1 MISTLLL
8 VALSQTPQHWL
19 FRQPNLPT
27 ASYAFL
33 EFAPASGAGLVSAAN
48 LCDTLTA
55 AEKASVMPDGGSGF
69 WCLNGDA
76 TMDPASTISIVAPT
90 DAGTTL
96 PSPVTMRVCPNGPD
110 CGSKS
115 ALEFSATLDTDQQ
128 GYRQTSTSNPFGA
141 NDWTLCQHLQFGA
154 DWATASYENTVF
166 HGVGANIDVLFQRQT
181 GSGIVTLYST
191 GLSRGTYTAVL
202 GGPLVMCM
210 TRVDSSQRIRTYA
223 NGTSVYDTSSTGVA
237 AGTTSIWKVGGY
249 DAASAFPIKKG
260 TRVFGT
266 FFVNTALSDARIAAI
281 ARAVLADAP
290 TGARGEALSET
301 RASVQFCESSDGT
314 GTLLPNNRPCITR
327 GGTTAAQGAF
337 TQYALRT
344 EELDNAGW
352 SDVGTPTVTA
362 NSTVSA
368 GGTLTADTIDDND
381 AAAFEG
387 RSQSVTV
394 TAAAAYTMSC
404 YAKAGTLAKIR
415 LSLDGTTGDTTTLSS
430 SSWTRVSVTDAST
443 SGVSVS
449 AQVLAGTA
457 TTDTGTVI
465 VWGCNVTPG
474 SSVRPY
480 TPATSAA
487 VTTAAEVPYLTLTN
501 APALNSI
508 EATASF
514 PATFAATARVMSVYK
529 DANNAFDMYVDTTAS
544 NKLNCLATVGGVTYS
559 GLSTAGVTASTTQRL
574 SCSYDGTSVIACI
587 DGTCN
592 STARAFTMFSA
603 ATRVYLGTYATT
615 GAEINP
621 SPVVTGVKA
630 DPSAS
635 RFR

>member
-1 MISTLLL
+1 MLTLTLLSL
-8 VALSQTPQHWL
+8 LAAVPGDVPCNRSGDRCSANGRSKNGL
-19 FRQPNLPT
+19 
-27 ASYAFL
+27 AFF
-33 EFAPASGAGLVSAAN
+33 EFAPASGAGLVSAGN
-48 LCDTLTA
+48 LCDQLSA
-55 AEKASVMPDGGSGF
+55 SEKVGNW
-69 WCLNGDA
+69 WCLNGDGTMASGSAVTLTA
-76 TMDPASTISIVAPT
+76 TGSPT
-90 DAGTTL
+90 TSSDRT
-96 PSPVTMRVCPNGPD
+96 CPNGPD
-110 CGSKS
+110 CAALTSQRMTTTSGYDSAAMAAENSDLSVCWWGVLDDASASYLVSQASAYSGTTTSYLLNSSSSLFRITITDGASFTEAAAAAGSHLPGAPTIACGTWVKGAAARIS
-115 ALEFSATLDTDQQ
+115 VNGTITAAGSSLANRLT
-128 GYRQTSTSNPFGA
+128 TSWAHTVNGLNGTRTGAVKNRTFGA
-141 NDWTLCQHLQFGA
+141 F
-154 DWATASYENTVF
+154 
-166 HGVGANIDVLFQRQT
+166 
-181 GSGIVTLYST
+181 
-191 GLSRGTYTAVL
+191 YTA
-202 GGPLVMCM
+202 
-210 TRVDSSQRIRTYA
+210 
-223 NGTSVYDTSSTGVA
+223 
-237 AGTTSIWKVGGY
+237 
-249 DAASAFPIKKG
+249 
-260 TRVFGT
+260 
-266 FFVNTALSDARIAAI
+266 TALSDARLQAI

-290 TGARGEALSET
+290 TGAKGEALTLT

-314 GTLLPNNRPCITR
+314 GSLVPANRLCVTR
-327 GGTTAAQGAF
+327 GGTTAAQGSF
-337 TQYALRT
+337 VQSTLRT
-344 EELDNAGW
+344 EELDNASW
-352 SDVGTPTVTA
+352 ADVGTPTVTA
-362 NSTVSA
+362 NSIVSA
-368 GGTLTADTIDDND
+368 GGTLTADTINDND

-415 LSLDGTTGDTTTLSS
+415 LSLDGTTGDTTSLSS

-457 TTDTGTVI
+457 TTDTGTTY
-465 VWGCNVTPG
+465 VWGCNLTPG
-474 SSVRPY
+474 SSLRPY
-480 TPATSAA
+480 IPATSAA

-508 EATASF
+508 EATVSL
-514 PATFAATARVMSVYK
+514 PATFATTARVMSVYK
-529 DANNAFDMYVDTTAS
+529 DATNAFDMYVDTTAA

-621 SPVVTGVKA
+621 SPVIKGVKA
-630 DPSAS
+630 DPSPT